1 MRSFALPHLPWLAL
15 FALVTLTGCG
25 PDPLASTTAVR
36 LRGLA
41 NMYLTYAA
49 SKGGGPPSEDAF
61 KKYLRGADA
70 IQLQMA
76 NIDPKQIDTVFV
88 SERDKQ
94 PFVIVYNKPI
104 SRISGDTT
112 EVIAYEKTG
121 QSGKHLIAYLNAKVD
136 HVDDAK
142 LKALL
147 AAKDEGASK
156 Q

>member
-1 MRSFALPHLPWLAL
+1 MRLLALRQFRWLAL
-15 FALVTLTGCG
+15 VTLATLTGCG

-36 LRGLA
+36 LRGLS
-41 NMYLTYAA
+41 NMYLSYAA

-76 NIDPKQIDTVFV
+76 NIDPKAIDAVFV

-94 PFVIVYNKPI
+94 PFVIIYNKSI
-104 SRISGDTT
+104 SRISGDSK

-142 LKALL
+142 LKDLL